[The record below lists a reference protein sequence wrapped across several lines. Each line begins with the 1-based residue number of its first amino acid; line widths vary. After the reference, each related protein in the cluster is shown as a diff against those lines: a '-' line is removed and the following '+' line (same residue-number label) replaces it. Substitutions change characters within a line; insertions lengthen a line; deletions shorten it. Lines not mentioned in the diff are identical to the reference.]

1 MRAGVKPAGQRGAAR
16 ERGGLARKVGENRL
30 GHVLRQVGVA
40 VDLPQRRGIDQ
51 VDVPTHQFGKVFL
64 GFSPGVAAEQFA
76 IGRHV

>member
-1 MRAGVKPAGQRGAAR
+1 MRAGVKPAGQRAAAR
-16 ERGGLARKVGENRL
+16 KGRGLARKIGENRL

-51 VDVPTHQFGKVFL
+51 VDVPLHQFSKGFL
-64 GFSPGVAAEQFA
+64 GFGSGVAAEQFG